1 MGKGVKAIWVLM
13 ATLIV
18 LLQFRLW
25 MGEGSY
31 AQAYSLYQQVKEQKA
46 ENETLHERNL
56 RLDAEVMELKLAQS
70 AIEERAR
77 NQLGMVYPDEQFFL
91 LIEPDS
97 VN

>member
-1 MGKGVKAIWVLM
+1 MKAIWVLM
-13 ATLIV
+13 ATLTV

-31 AQAYSLYQQVKEQKA
+31 AQAYTLYQQIQEQES
-46 ENETLHERNL
+46 ENQTLHERNM

-77 NQLGMVYPDEQFFL
+77 NQLGMIYPDEQFYL
-91 LIEPDS
+91 LIESNS